1 MHMVTMVPDQDGRFR
16 SVCFPYLRYVIRIKA
31 VIIFISFLQNFERVG
46 WLTSLWCV
54 QGLRLSPNLDVFLWS
69 LYLALDGFFAA
80 SPLISDCSAL
90 WNSEKVLEARV
101 LPARMGNKKAS
112 MSRSPTG
119 PYSAS
124 SPWLISN
131 YQSAFQNPYLGRD
144 THIWIS
150 KAVAGQLHEISFIF

>member
-1 MHMVTMVPDQDGRFR
+1 MHMVTMVPDQDVRFR

-46 WLTSLWCV
+46 LLTSLWCV

-90 WNSEKVLEARV
+90 WNSEKVLEAEACF
-101 LPARMGNKKAS
+101 LQNE
-112 MSRSPTG
+112 TG
-119 PYSAS
+119 DRESLLCSGCPILSLS
-124 SPWLISN
+124 II
-131 YQSAFQNPYLGRD
+131 
-144 THIWIS
+144 H
-150 KAVAGQLHEISFIF
+150 

>member
-1 MHMVTMVPDQDGRFR
+1 MQMVTMVPDQDGRFR

-46 WLTSLWCV
+46 LLTSLWCV

-90 WNSEKVLEARV
+90 WNSEKVMEFGV
-101 LPARMGNKKAS
+101 
-112 MSRSPTG
+112 
-119 PYSAS
+119 SATRNGEQKGLHAQES
-124 SPWLISN
+124 HRALLSIITMAYFKLSKCISE
-131 YQSAFQNPYLGRD
+131 SILGKRY
-144 THIWIS
+144 THLDLKS
-150 KAVAGQLHEISFIF
+150 CCRTAA